1 MSLVATGAGHECE
14 DWRYILCETPRR
26 LSAANRYRCEG
37 CGQVVNTVAGPV
49 PRAAQE
55 EPDIPVLPHVQLPMR
70 VLSLRTI
77 VVVAALSVITLV
89 VLLGTWV
96 WVGVTNDQYSQLD
109 RRLDSVSSLGDI
121 NSLLNNVEHAS
132 PDQPMPDG
140 NLVRTARI
148 GDVTVSVPS
157 NIVLPKLPNG
167 YANTTINGV
176 QYRVRTFP
184 AGPASIALA
193 APLAE
198 AQHRI
203 NELHLRVLLICASV
217 IGGTVVVGWVISL
230 IMVNPFLLLAQQA
243 RAINAQSSPDEVQV
257 RGVREAVEIAEAVEG
272 MLARIGKEQQRTKA
286 ALDSAR
292 DFAAV
297 ASHEL
302 RTPLTAMRTNLEVLS
317 TLDLP
322 REQRQEVIGDVIRTQ
337 SRIEATLTALERLA
351 QGELTTVDD
360 FVPFD
365 ITELLDRAAHDALR
379 IYPEVEVSLV
389 PSPTVLMVGLP
400 TGLRLVIDNAI
411 ANAVK
416 HGNAGKIQLTVSSSS
431 EGVEIAIDDD
441 GTGVPE
447 SERATVFER
456 FARGSTASRSG
467 SGLGLAL
474 VAQQAEL
481 HGGTAAL
488 QTSPL
493 GGTRLLLNLAG
504 DGRGPA

>member
-1 MSLVATGAGHECE
+1 MVTPGHKEGQMAKEGAAGASHRLNHMWGALLPATS
-14 DWRYILCETPRR
+14 
-26 LSAANRYRCEG
+26 SAM
-37 CGQVVNTVAGPV
+37 
-49 PRAAQE
+49 
-55 EPDIPVLPHVQLPMR
+55 EPDIRMFGIRLPMR

-77 VVVAALSVITLV
+77 VIVGQLSVIALVLTL
-89 VLLGTWV
+89 GAWV
-96 WVGVTNDQYSQLD
+96 WIGVTNDQYSQLD

-121 NSLLNNVEHAS
+121 DTLLNSVQQTIPNR
-132 PDQPMPDG
+132 PTPDG

-148 GDVTVSVPS
+148 GGVTVSVPGD
-157 NIVLPKLPNG
+157 IVLPKLADG
-167 YANTTINGV
+167 YANTAINGV
-176 QYRVRTFP
+176 QYRVRTFS

-217 IGGTVVVGWVISL
+217 IGGTVLVGWVISL
-230 IMVNPFLLLAQQA
+230 IMVTPFLLLAQQA
-243 RAINAQSSPDEVQV
+243 RAINAQSRPDEVQV

-272 MLARIGKEQQRTKA
+272 MLARIGNEQERTKA
-286 ALDSAR
+286 ALEAAR

-317 TLDLP
+317 TLELASGQ
-322 REQRQEVIGDVIRTQ
+322 REEVIGDIIRTQ

-351 QGELTTVDD
+351 QGELTTIDD

-365 ITELLDRAAHDALR
+365 VTELLDRAAHDALR
-379 IYPEVEVSLV
+379 IYPGLQVRLV
-389 PSPTVLMVGLP
+389 PSPTILMVGLP

-416 HGNAGKIQLTVSSSS
+416 HGSATEIQLVVSSSN
-431 EGVEIAIDDD
+431 EGVEIAIDDN

-447 SERATVFER
+447 TERAAVFER
-456 FARGSTASRSG
+456 FTRGSTASRSG

-481 HGGTAAL
+481 HGGNASL
-488 QTSPL
+488 HTSPI
-493 GGTRLLLNLAG
+493 GGTRLLLRLAG
-504 DGRGPA
+504 DGRGTA

>member
-1 MSLVATGAGHECE
+1 M
-14 DWRYILCETPRR
+14 
-26 LSAANRYRCEG
+26 
-37 CGQVVNTVAGPV
+37 
-49 PRAAQE
+49 
-55 EPDIPVLPHVQLPMR
+55 EPDIRMFGIRLPMR

-77 VVVAALSVITLV
+77 VIVGQLSVIALV
-89 VLLGTWV
+89 LTLGTWV
-96 WVGVTNDQYSQLD
+96 WIGVTNDQYSQLD

-121 NSLLNNVEHAS
+121 DTLLNSVQQTTPNR
-132 PDQPMPDG
+132 PTPDG

-148 GDVTVSVPS
+148 GGVTVPVPGD
-157 NIVLPKLPNG
+157 IILPKLADG

-176 QYRVRTFP
+176 QYRVRTFS

-203 NELHLRVLLICASV
+203 NELHLRVLLICVSV
-217 IGGTVVVGWVISL
+217 IGGTVLVGWVISL
-230 IMVNPFLLLAQQA
+230 IMVIPFRLLAQQA
-243 RAINAQSSPDEVQV
+243 RAINAQSRPDEVQV

-272 MLARIGKEQQRTKA
+272 MLARIGNEQERTKA
-286 ALDSAR
+286 ALEAAR

-317 TLDLP
+317 TLELASGQ
-322 REQRQEVIGDVIRTQ
+322 REEVIGDIIRTQ

-365 ITELLDRAAHDALR
+365 VTELLDRAAHDALR
-379 IYPEVEVSLV
+379 IYPGLQVRLV

-416 HGNAGKIQLTVSSSS
+416 HGGATEIQLVVSNSSDD
-431 EGVEIAIDDD
+431 VEITIDDN

-447 SERATVFER
+447 TERAAVFER
-456 FARGSTASRSG
+456 FTRGSTASRSG

-481 HGGTAAL
+481 HGGNASL
-488 QTSPL
+488 HTSPM
-493 GGTRLLLNLAG
+493 GGTRLLLKLAG
-504 DGRGPA
+504 DGRGTA

>member
-1 MSLVATGAGHECE
+1 VEPEAGLLR
-14 DWRYILCETPRR
+14 WAR
-26 LSAANRYRCEG
+26 
-37 CGQVVNTVAGPV
+37 
-49 PRAAQE
+49 
-55 EPDIPVLPHVQLPMR
+55 LPMR

-77 VVVAALSVITLV
+77 VIVAQLAVIATFV
-89 VLLGTWV
+89 FLGAWV
-96 WVGVTNDQYSQLD
+96 WIGVTNNEYSQLD

-121 NSLLNNVEHAS
+121 NTLLDSAQQTD
-132 PDQPMPDG
+132 PDRPTPDG

-148 GDVTVSVPS
+148 GGVTVSVPG
-157 NIVLPKLPNG
+157 NIVVPKLANG

-176 QYRVRTFP
+176 QYRVRTFS

-203 NELHLRVLLICASV
+203 NEQHLRVLLICGGG
-217 IGGTVVVGWVISL
+217 IGGTFLVGWVISL

-272 MLARIGKEQQRTKA
+272 MLARIGNEQQRTRA
-286 ALDSAR
+286 ALESAR

-317 TLDLP
+317 TLQLAP
-322 REQRQEVIGDVIRTQ
+322 EQRQEVIGDVIRTQ

-379 IYPEVEVSLV
+379 GYPGVEVSLV

-416 HGNAGKIQLTVSSSS
+416 HGGATEIQLNVSSSS
-431 EGVEIAIDDD
+431 AGVEIDIDDN
-441 GTGVPE
+441 GSGVPE
-447 SERATVFER
+447 EERAAVFER
-456 FARGSTASRSG
+456 FSRGSTASRSG

-481 HGGTAAL
+481 HGGTASLHA
-488 QTSPL
+488 SPL
-493 GGTRLLLNLAG
+493 GGTRLLLRLAG

>member
-1 MSLVATGAGHECE
+1 MKPKG
-14 DWRYILCETPRR
+14 R
-26 LSAANRYRCEG
+26 LFRMA
-37 CGQVVNTVAGPV
+37 
-49 PRAAQE
+49 
-55 EPDIPVLPHVQLPMR
+55 HMPMR

-77 VVVAALSVITLV
+77 VIVAQLSVIALVLTL
-89 VLLGTWV
+89 GAWV
-96 WVGVTNDQYSQLD
+96 WIGVTNDQYSQLD

-121 NSLLNNVEHAS
+121 NSLLNSAQLTD
-132 PDQPMPDG
+132 PDRPTSDG
-140 NLVRTARI
+140 DLVRTARI
-148 GDVTVSVPS
+148 GGVTVSVPS
-157 NIVLPKLPNG
+157 NIVVPKLANG

-176 QYRVRTFP
+176 QYRVRTFS

-203 NELHLRVLLICASV
+203 NELHLRVLLICGGV
-217 IGGTVVVGWVISL
+217 IGGTFLVGWVISL
-230 IMVNPFLLLAQQA
+230 IMVNPFRLLAQQA

-272 MLARIGKEQQRTKA
+272 MLDRIGNEQQRTRA
-286 ALDSAR
+286 ALESAR

-302 RTPLTAMRTNLEVLS
+302 RTPLTAMRTNVEVLS
-317 TLDLP
+317 TLELAP
-322 REQRQEVIGDVIRTQ
+322 EQRQEVIGDVIRTQ

-365 ITELLDRAAHDALR
+365 ITELLDRSAHDALR
-379 IYPEVEVSLV
+379 TYPGVQVSLV

-416 HGNAGKIQLTVSSSS
+416 HGGATEIKLNVASSS
-431 EGVEIAIDDD
+431 EGVEIAIDDN

-447 SERATVFER
+447 KERTAVFSR
-456 FARGSTASRSG
+456 FSRGSTAARSG

-481 HGGTAAL
+481 HGGTASLHA
-488 QTSPL
+488 SPL
-493 GGTRLLLNLAG
+493 GGTRLLVRMVG

>member
-1 MSLVATGAGHECE
+1 MATDMPLFH
-14 DWRYILCETPRR
+14 
-26 LSAANRYRCEG
+26 
-37 CGQVVNTVAGPV
+37 
-49 PRAAQE
+49 
-55 EPDIPVLPHVQLPMR
+55 HVQLPMK

-77 VVVAALSVITLV
+77 VIVAALSVITFV
-89 VLLGTWV
+89 VLLGAWV
-96 WVGVTNDQYSQLD
+96 WIGVTNDQYSQLD

-121 NSLLNNVEHAS
+121 NTLINSGQLAT
-132 PDQPMPDG
+132 PDRPTPDG
-140 NLVRTARI
+140 NVVRTARI
-148 GDVTVSVPS
+148 GGVTVSVPG
-157 NIVLPKLPNG
+157 NIALPQLPNG

-176 QYRVRTFP
+176 QYRVRSFS

-203 NELHLRVLLICASV
+203 NELHLRVLLICGSV
-217 IGGTVVVGWVISL
+217 IGGTILVGWVISL

-272 MLARIGKEQQRTKA
+272 MLARIGNEQQRTRA
-286 ALDSAR
+286 ALESAR

-317 TLDLP
+317 TLEIP

-379 IYPEVEVSLV
+379 IYPDVQVSLV

-416 HGNAGKIQLTVSSSS
+416 HGSANEIRLNVSSSA

-441 GTGVPE
+441 GSGVPE
-447 SERATVFER
+447 VERTAVFER
-456 FARGSTASRSG
+456 FSRGSTASRSG

-481 HGGTAAL
+481 HGGKASL
-488 QTSPL
+488 HSSPL
-493 GGTRLLLNLAG
+493 GGTRLLLRLAG